1 MPQLWRWRPRG
12 GRVRGHDG
20 PGKMPGPHSPETRPS
35 LCHSRAPACSSCA
48 NAQPPAGPAARSGF
62 ASEPVCL
69 ALFTLRMG
77 VGGGAQSCACG
88 GCRWVTHPH
97 RSLLHQFWWGKAP
110 LIGFVENDLPPVG
123 REGRR
128 LTASRA
134 APYPGGCLLRAK
146 PAAAGCLP
154 SPRSTRPP
162 GHRAALPA
170 AARESASRLNQ
181 WQRRHHAGSGGQAVP
196 TATSTVPPLLFSR
209 CSCFA
214 NRRGNDALRG
224 RLRLQV
230 IPRARA
236 AAGWNRGQV
245 EPFRLRTRLAGKRKP
260 RPSTTIPLDPASP
273 GGKKALSVLAKA
285 KPVFH
290 GSGSALWFCL
300 GYSLP
305 YWLPGLIGLGLG
317 LNPIECRTQPYW
329 VGD

>member
-1 MPQLWRWRPRG
+1 
-12 GRVRGHDG
+12 
-20 PGKMPGPHSPETRPS
+20 
-35 LCHSRAPACSSCA
+35 
-48 NAQPPAGPAARSGF
+48 
-62 ASEPVCL
+62 
-69 ALFTLRMG
+69 MG
-77 VGGGAQSCACG
+77 AGGGAQSCACG

-110 LIGFVENDLPPVG
+110 LIGFVEMICLPGG
-123 REGRR
+123 REGMR

-154 SPRSTRPP
+154 SPRSARPP
-162 GHRAALPA
+162 AHRAALPA
-170 AARESASRLNQ
+170 AARECASRLNQ

-196 TATSTVPPLLFSR
+196 TATSTVPPLSFSR

-230 IPRARA
+230 TPRARA
-236 AAGWNRGQV
+236 AAGWKRGQV

-273 GGKKALSVLAKA
+273 GGKRAAIGFGQSQTRGSRVRIGIMVL
-285 KPVFH
+285 
-290 GSGSALWFCL
+290 L
-300 GYSLP
+300 GIRATLLAARLDRVRS
-305 YWLPGLIGLGLG
+305 
-317 LNPIECRTQPYW
+317 RTQPYW
-329 VGD
+329 VGDCTLLDAGGRAGSRLASTFEPFSASVGAPSRSETRGCAVDPQPSPALAVAAGCQRQPTPHRPTLP

>member
-1 MPQLWRWRPRG
+1 MICLPL
-12 GRVRGHDG
+12 V
-20 PGKMPGPHSPETRPS
+20 GK
-35 LCHSRAPACSSCA
+35 
-48 NAQPPAGPAARSGF
+48 
-62 ASEPVCL
+62 
-69 ALFTLRMG
+69 
-77 VGGGAQSCACG
+77 GGGSRPHGRHRILAGAFCG
-88 GCRWVTHPH
+88 LSPQRQAASPALV
-97 RSLLHQFWWGKAP
+97 P
-110 LIGFVENDLPPVG
+110 L
-123 REGRR
+123 
-128 LTASRA
+128 
-134 APYPGGCLLRAK
+134 
-146 PAAAGCLP
+146 
-154 SPRSTRPP
+154 
-162 GHRAALPA
+162 
-170 AARESASRLNQ
+170 ARQ
-181 WQRRHHAGSGGQAVP
+181 D
-196 TATSTVPPLLFSR
+196 TVPPSRPPLGECALRFNQVAAAAPCWQRWASQCPQRPAPCRRFLFSR
-209 CSCFA
+209 SSCFP